1 MNQSRMHIPPKIVYV
16 RDDGS
21 KDIYICNEKL
31 GQGGFAVVYRVT
43 QQNTNKSYAMKVILK
58 DKRTC
63 SINKFLLEK
72 IQNEIQIQ
80 KKLKHPNIVAS
91 KISFSDERNQY
102 IILEYCPGKSIREYL
117 RKSEQGHLTEPE
129 TRKILKD
136 VIQGLIYL
144 HKRKIIHHD
153 LKLENFIIGS
163 NGKVKIA
170 DFGVSYALKNAN
182 DKIFSVYG
190 TTNYMAP
197 EMLQDDNQGHSLE
210 VDIWSIG
217 VSAFIMLTGQQ
228 PFNGFEKEV
237 VYENIKKCDY
247 HFPSQ
252 IQLSYEARDFIKLIL
267 RLDPWRR
274 PTATDLLTHPF
285 LTKNGIEKVQLYKP
299 PIIETINKTKFNSN
313 IHKIGSL
320 NNPNLLRKS
329 YKGIQIVKPKYSNQL
344 ANSLKKPELNNL
356 LNYPQENGQSNVL
369 NTNEKKNF
377 IIPTN
382 FVVKYCFCDED
393 LGYLLGDG
401 TVGVCFIDRSRI
413 IMDPNE
419 EFVQYFKN
427 YDSAEEV
434 INLEEGLNEI
444 QKNKIQS
451 KLSLIRKFAKNLKK
465 FKCLYKIESDYYDSS
480 SPLCHVKYF
489 VKKND
494 SILFKMNDKNIQV
507 NFNDNKKL
515 LIFWNI
521 KKMCLVKLLK
531 EKCNL
536 LDLKDVVAMNYN
548 REEYKKYKDAK
559 ELLYLLSQKI

>member
-63 SINKFLLEK
+63 SINNFLLEK

-80 KKLKHPNIVAS
+80 KKLNHPNIVAS

-153 LKLENFIIGS
+153 LKLENFIIGA

-274 PTATDLLTHPF
+274 PAATDLLTHPF
-285 LTKNGIEKVQLYKP
+285 LTKNDIEKIQLYKP

-344 ANSLKKPELNNL
+344 ASSLKKPELNNL

-393 LGYLLGDG
+393 
-401 TVGVCFIDRSRI
+401 F
-413 IMDPNE
+413 
-419 EFVQYFKN
+419 F
-427 YDSAEEV
+427 A
-434 INLEEGLNEI
+434 NEI
-444 QKNKIQS
+444 QNHIFRKI
-451 KLSLIRKFAKNLKK
+451 F
-465 FKCLYKIESDYYDSS
+465 
-480 SPLCHVKYF
+480 
-489 VKKND
+489 
-494 SILFKMNDKNIQV
+494 
-507 NFNDNKKL
+507 
-515 LIFWNI
+515 
-521 KKMCLVKLLK
+521 
-531 EKCNL
+531 
-536 LDLKDVVAMNYN
+536 
-548 REEYKKYKDAK
+548 
-559 ELLYLLSQKI
+559 